1 MKFFLWVIG
10 LFILPGAAF
19 ACWNG
24 FLLVAG
30 ADGIWPPLSIGFV
43 VGLALYGLLSRIPVL
58 DVFHHEAAHGIM
70 SLLFFRRITRFMVSR
85 GGGYVE
91 YTGGGALGNELI
103 GLAPYFFPV
112 VTLAVAFARPALGAG
127 WFPWYDV
134 LIGLSLASHS
144 WSVIANTKGNWHK
157 RRVSPGVAGI
167 RMMSD
172 IGRSGYIFAGIMILS
187 LTLLFF
193 GAIFYVLAAG
203 YRGMAT
209 CMYEI
214 VTQSVG
220 VYSPLLHWVGRAA
233 REQIVPRIIHFFG
246 PS

>member
-1 MKFFLWVIG
+1 
-10 LFILPGAAF
+10 
-19 ACWNG
+19 
-24 FLLVAG
+24 
-30 ADGIWPPLSIGFV
+30 
-43 VGLALYGLLSRIPVL
+43 
-58 DVFHHEAAHGIM
+58 
-70 SLLFFRRITRFMVSR
+70 
-85 GGGYVE
+85 
-91 YTGGGALGNELI
+91 LI

-220 VYSPLLHWVGRAA
+220 VYCPTDHSFLWTILIPMRPVSRAY
-233 REQIVPRIIHFFG
+233 FFDSG
-246 PS
+246 YILYSRCYGFYL